1 MNNKQIEKGDTV
13 KFSYVGKIKDGS
25 VFDTS
30 DAPIMSEVGTG
41 KLIDGLDKG
50 MLAMSQGDEKRIE
63 VSPEQGYGNE
73 DPGLDSTIPRKA
85 FQENNLEPELGMRLK
100 TPKGKCYVTRVSEED
115 VEVNFNHP
123 LAGKT
128 LIFDVKIE
136 EIAKR

>member
-1 MNNKQIEKGDTV
+1 MNDKLIEKGDTV

-30 DAPIMSEVGTG
+30 DAPITSEVGTG

-50 MLAMSQGDEKRIE
+50 MLSMSEGEEKTIE
-63 VSPEQGYGNE
+63 INPEQGYGDE
-73 DPGLDSTIPRKA
+73 DPGLVSSIPRKA

-100 TPKGKCYVTRVSEED
+100 TPKGKCYVSRVSEED

-128 LIFDVKIE
+128 LVFDVKVE
-136 EIAKR
+136 EITKK